1 VTHSSDPRRQL
12 FNDDL
17 PPAVEKSETL
27 TLINKRG
34 DRVFVLPWQQYG
46 GISITNEQALVVFSY
61 WLVTIKG
68 AGLHEL
74 RKMFEERTRKELAAS
89 KRADKFVSR
98 NRLQID
104 EIAVECLVRSRG

>member
-1 VTHSSDPRRQL
+1 MTQPTDPRRQL
-12 FNDDL
+12 FNDDI

-46 GISITNEQALVVFSY
+46 GISISNEQALVVFSY

-68 AGLHEL
+68 TGLHAL
-74 RKMFEERTRKELAAS
+74 RKVFEERTRKELAAMA
-89 KRADKFVSR
+89 RVDKFASR
-98 NRLQID
+98 HRLHID
-104 EIAVECLVRSRG
+104 EITVECLVRGR